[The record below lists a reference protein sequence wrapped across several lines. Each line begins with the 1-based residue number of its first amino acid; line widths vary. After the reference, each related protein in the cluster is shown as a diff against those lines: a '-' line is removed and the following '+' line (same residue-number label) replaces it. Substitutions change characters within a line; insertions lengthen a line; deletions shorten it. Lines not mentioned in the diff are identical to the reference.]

1 MKSKLFW
8 LGMLVMV
15 LAFGMMVVGCD
26 NGNDNGGGL
35 TAEQEALKQELLD
48 AYNNDMTSE
57 EKAAWEASAIESGFS
72 ANPNNWSDMDWKN
85 FFDLMSD
92 YYNNGSEHGG
102 GGPNN
107 GNEPGGSGGGLNQF
121 VGTWYSS
128 QTGGN
133 FIFSTNG
140 TFTMSAGYSGTYT
153 YNGNNATLTMTVQ
166 GVTSTYSITIN
177 NGEFIYLGA
186 TYTRQ

>member
-8 LGMLVMV
+8 LGMLAMM

-26 NGNDNGGGL
+26 NGSDNGGGL

-48 AYNNDMTSE
+48 DYNAMTSE
-57 EKAAWEASAIESGFS
+57 EKAEWAEMVAEFGFPG
-72 ANPNNWSDMDWKN
+72 NPNNWSDKDWKN
-85 FFDLMSD
+85 YFDLMSD
-92 YYNNGSEHGG
+92 YYNNGNGPGG
-102 GGPNN
+102 
-107 GNEPGGSGGGLNQF
+107 GNEPGGSGGGVNQF

-128 QTGGN
+128 QTGGT
-133 FIFSTNG
+133 FSFSANG

-166 GVTSTYSITIN
+166 GVTRSYPITIN
-177 NGEFIYLGA
+177 DGEFTYLGA